1 MKTDAELMREL
12 FAAHDMPIATIAEKF
27 ERSEEYVARIVYNTG
42 VMGRKPVTLPRVLA
56 AVPDDGGATSAEIA
70 ERAEYN
76 RNATRVYLHRLA
88 AAGKVIRVGH
98 NYAGH
103 IMWRRTSSHPQE
115 ETTNEH

>member
-12 FAAHDMPIATIAEKF
+12 FAAHNMPIATIAAKF

-42 VMGRKPVTLPRVLA
+42 VLGPRILA
-56 AVPDDGGATSAEIA
+56 VVPDDGGATSAEIA

-103 IMWRRTSSHPQE
+103 VMWRRTSPLPQE
-115 ETTNEH
+115 ETTNDN